1 MYSVQEIK
9 VVLECLRWT
18 TLFEQKVVEKLYL
31 TLQKSTKKFIG
42 VVKRYFNIILM
53 AVRFQI
59 GANDNSDTFLIHD
72 DLCGST
78 ELFLLLI
85 HPLI

>member
-9 VVLECLRWT
+9 VVLKCLRWT
-18 TLFEQKVVEKLYL
+18 TIFGQKAVDNC
-31 TLQKSTKKFIG
+31 TLHCRNQQKKFKG
-42 VVKRYFNIILM
+42 AVKRHFNIILM
-53 AVRFQI
+53 ARSLQI
-59 GANDNSDTFLIHD
+59 GAYENSDTFLIDD

-78 ELFLLLI
+78 ELFLLLV

>member
-18 TLFEQKVVEKLYL
+18 TRFGQKDVELLYL
-31 TLQKSTKKFIG
+31 TLQKPTKKFIG
-42 VVKRYFNIILM
+42 AVKRYFNIILM
-53 AVRFQI
+53 ACSLQI
-59 GANDNSDTFLIHD
+59 GANENSDIFLTRD

-78 ELFLLLI
+78 ELFLLLV